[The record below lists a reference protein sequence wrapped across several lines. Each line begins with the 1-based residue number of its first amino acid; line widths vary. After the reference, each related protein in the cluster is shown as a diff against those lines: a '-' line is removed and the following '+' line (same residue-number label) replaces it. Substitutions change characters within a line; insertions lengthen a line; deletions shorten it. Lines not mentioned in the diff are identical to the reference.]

1 MQRRLIRIVNEEK
14 RGIGVVPLTP
24 LAASL
29 VNDPTINEITLPLPP
44 VQSNLSLTS
53 RKTRDEK
60 FFPPPPRKTSLLIIR
75 FRVYFVDF
83 VVCGK
88 EQKRLYPRDCISR
101 YVGMIKMKRNGRNFR
116 NNMKTCLP
124 SNRSIFFFFFYLQQ
138 QKLIREAEISVSP
151 LGR

>member
-1 MQRRLIRIVNEEK
+1 MSTKKNAESASSPYTLGCFVSE
-14 RGIGVVPLTP
+14 PLTIQP
-24 LAASL
+24 LTRLPSL
-29 VNDPTINEITLPLPP
+29 SPP